1 MSSQVEISKYDPQW
15 AEEYTREQGKIVEA
29 LRDVCVGIE
38 HIGSTSVPDLGAKPI
53 IDIMVGV
60 EELASLQSEH
70 RERLQGFQYEYV
82 HKPDFPER
90 AFFRRG
96 EWGAGTHHLHIYKYK
111 DEHWENH
118 LLFRD
123 YLKAHPD
130 SLRAYDTLKK
140 DLAYQFKYD
149 RAAYTEAKGPFIR
162 QVVERAK
169 LERYRQGQMN
179 S

>member
-1 MSSQVEISKYDPQW
+1 MSSQVEISGYDSQW
-15 AEEYTREQGKIVEA
+15 AEEYTRERAKIVET
-29 LRDVCVGIE
+29 LRGVCVGIE
-38 HIGSTSVPDLGAKPI
+38 HIGSTSVLNLGAKPI

-60 EELASLQSEH
+60 EDLASIQSEH
-70 RERLQGFQYEYV
+70 RERLLGIQYEYV
-82 HKPDFPER
+82 HKPDFPKR

-111 DEHWENH
+111 GEHWENH

-123 YLKAHPD
+123 YLKAHPEG
-130 SLRAYDTLKK
+130 LRAYDNLKK
-140 DLAYQFKYD
+140 DLAYQFKYE

-162 QVVERAK
+162 QMVEQAK
-169 LERYRQGQMN
+169 LERNRQGQMN

>member
-1 MSSQVEISKYDPQW
+1 MSSQVEISGYDPQW
-15 AEEYTREQGKIVEA
+15 AEEYMREKRKIVEA

-70 RERLQGFQYEYV
+70 RERLQRFQYEYV

-111 DEHWENH
+111 GEHWENH
-118 LLFRD
+118 LLLRD
-123 YLKAHPD
+123 YLKAHPE
-130 SLRAYDTLKK
+130 SLRAYETLKK
-140 DLAYQFKYD
+140 DLAHQFKHD

-162 QVVERAK
+162 QIVEQAK
-169 LERYRQGQMN
+169 LERQKQRQMEF
-179 S
+179 

>member
-1 MSSQVEISKYDPQW
+1 MSSQVEISGYDPQW

-38 HIGSTSVPDLGAKPI
+38 HIGSTSVPNL
-53 IDIMVGV
+53 
-60 EELASLQSEH
+60 
-70 RERLQGFQYEYV
+70 
-82 HKPDFPER
+82 
-90 AFFRRG
+90 
-96 EWGAGTHHLHIYKYK
+96 GAGTHHLHIYKYK
-111 DEHWENH
+111 GEHWENH

-123 YLKAHPD
+123 YLKVHPD

-140 DLAYQFKYD
+140 GLAYQFKYD
-149 RAAYTEAKGPFIR
+149 RAANTEAKGPFIR